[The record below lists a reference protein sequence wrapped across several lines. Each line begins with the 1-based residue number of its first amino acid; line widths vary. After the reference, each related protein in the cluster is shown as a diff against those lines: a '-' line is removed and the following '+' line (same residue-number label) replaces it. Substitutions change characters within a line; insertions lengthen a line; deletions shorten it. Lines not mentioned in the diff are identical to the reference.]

1 MHSKIRAERFRT
13 ALLSA
18 TGLASLVLSTCG
30 VAMGVASAQ
39 TVDSVTVGG
48 SSFVNQGLVGVGRIS
63 AGTRDK
69 YGETFG
75 SMSGLT
81 FDAKSWR
88 RNGDSYS
95 GIMFALPDRGYNV
108 AGTTDYRPRLNTLA
122 LSLRPYYGS
131 AALPAG
137 SGQQSQ
143 IGMSLIDTTL
153 LTEANGA
160 VTTGLDPQP
169 RTGVRASANGLP
181 ALPQAYNG
189 KISVDAEGIARLA
202 DGSFYI
208 SDEYG
213 PYIYH
218 FSATGRMI
226 SAVQPPAA
234 LLPVRNG
241 RLDFASNNPAAGQ
254 PAPTPADPTTGR
266 QNNQGLEGLSLTPDR
281 TKLAALLQS
290 ATRQDGGTGGNSA
303 TRRNTRLVIYDVST
317 NPDSPA
323 LVGHYVVPL
332 PTFRSG
338 SNTLVAA
345 QSEMLALND
354 KQFLV
359 LSRDS
364 NNGQGLSGTNSL
376 YRSIDIIDVSNAT
389 NLVGT
394 AYDGTTP
401 VAPGGNLVA
410 SVTPVSYT
418 QFLSINNNG
427 QLAKFGLHNGGAQDA
442 NLLSEKWEAM
452 GLLPVLDAARPDDF
466 FLFVGNDNDFLT
478 RNGYQVGA
486 AYDAGADVD
495 TMLLVYRLT
504 LPTYVDPLAIESLRQ
519 TALPMARGL
528 GNASVAMAD
537 AASRSVRSHLNGLR
551 FLDGPGEGGGDPAAA
566 RPAISGWVGGQLGFN
581 RSDDTGT
588 RAGADT
594 DSRNGQVG
602 ADIRITRNLVA
613 GFAVGGARNSLSFG
627 DTGSAKVRSASISP
641 YLAGS
646 YGGFFGSLS
655 GTYSFDNYDKIVRN
669 TGAYGL
675 TARGETKGRSWSVG
689 IDGGYELGE
698 GAWSFGPVAAAR
710 YTRATIDG
718 YTEAEA
724 IHLNGILPSQTQR
737 GWSWEFGGQAAHR
750 FETGSAAII
759 PQARLSYEWN
769 RVRGAETL
777 AATLANRTTSSL
789 GTTTRTFGTPERDG
803 LRAGA
808 GVTVLSGAVAWQ
820 VGYDGKFGHDNRDHS
835 VFTSIGYRF

>member
-1 MHSKIRAERFRT
+1 MHQTHRAGRLRT

-30 VAMGVASAQ
+30 AAMGVASAQ
-39 TVDSVTVGG
+39 TVDSVTIGG
-48 SSFVNQGLVGVGRIS
+48 SSFANQGLVGVGRIAS
-63 AGTRDK
+63 STRDK
-69 YGETFG
+69 YGETLG

-81 FDAKSWR
+81 FDAGSWR
-88 RNGDSYS
+88 RSGDSYS
-95 GIMFALPDRGYNV
+95 GIMYALPDRGYNV
-108 AGTTDYRPRLNTLA
+108 VGTTDYRPRLNTLA
-122 LSLRPYYGS
+122 LSLTPYYGS
-131 AALPAG
+131 AALAAG

-143 IGMSLIDTTL
+143 IGLSVLDTTL

-169 RTGVRASANGLP
+169 RTGVRAAANGLP

-189 KISVDAEGIARLA
+189 KISLDTEGIARLA

-218 FSATGRMI
+218 FSASGRMI

-241 RLDFASNNPAAGQ
+241 GLDFSSNNPATGQ
-254 PAPTPADPTTGR
+254 PAPSPADPTRGR
-266 QNNQGLEGLSLTPDR
+266 QNNQGMEGLSLTPDK

-303 TRRNTRLVIYDVST
+303 TRRNTRLVIYDVSS

-338 SNTLVAA
+338 SRTLVAA

-364 NNGQGLSGTNSL
+364 NNGQGLSGTDSL
-376 YRSIDIIDVSNAT
+376 YRSIDIVDVSNAT

-394 AYDGTTP
+394 AYEGTTP

-410 SVTPVSYT
+410 AVTPVSYT

-452 GLLPVLDAARPDDF
+452 GLLPVLDAAKPDDF

-486 AYDAGADVD
+486 AYDAGANVD

-519 TALPMARGL
+519 TALPLARGL

-537 AASRSVRSHLNGLR
+537 SASRSVRSHLNGLR
-551 FLDGPGEGGGDPAAA
+551 FLGGSSEGGGGPAAGG
-566 RPAISGWVGGQLGFN
+566 PVISGWVGGRLGFD
-581 RSDDTGT
+581 RADDTGLA
-588 RAGADT
+588 AGADT

-602 ADIRITRNLVA
+602 ADIRITDTLVA

-627 DTGSAKVRSASISP
+627 DTGSAKVRSAAISP
-641 YLAGS
+641 YVAGS
-646 YGGFFGSLS
+646 YGKFFGSLS
-655 GTYSFDNYDKIVRN
+655 GTYSFDTYDKIARN

-689 IDGGYELGE
+689 VDGGYELGE

-718 YTEAEA
+718 YTETDA
-724 IHLNGILPSQTQR
+724 IHLNGTLPSQTQR

-750 FETGSAAII
+750 FEMDSASVI

-769 RVRGAETL
+769 RVRGGETL
-777 AATLANRTTSSL
+777 AATLANRSTSSL
-789 GTTTRTFGTPERDG
+789 GTVTRTFGTPERDG

-820 VGYDGKFGHDNRDHS
+820 VGYDGKFGRDNRDHS
-835 VFTSIGYRF
+835 VFTSVGYRF

>member
-1 MHSKIRAERFRT
+1 MQERLRAGGFRT

-18 TGLASLVLSTCG
+18 TGLASLALFATG
-30 VAMGVASAQ
+30 AAMGVAFAQ
-39 TVDSVTVGG
+39 TVDSVTVNG
-48 SSFVNQGLVGVGRIS
+48 SSFANQGLVGVGRLAS
-63 AGTRDK
+63 GTRDK
-69 YGETFG
+69 FGETLG
-75 SMSGLT
+75 SMSALS
-81 FDAKSWR
+81 FDAGSWR
-88 RNGDSYS
+88 RSGDSYS

-108 AGTTDYRPRLNTLA
+108 VGTTDYRPRLNKLA
-122 LSLRPYYGS
+122 VSLTPYYGTAP
-131 AALPAG
+131 AAG
-137 SGQQSQ
+137 NGQQSQ
-143 IGMSLIDTTL
+143 VGMSVLDTIL
-153 LTEANGA
+153 LTDAGGA
-160 VTTGLDPQP
+160 DTTGLDPQP
-169 RTGVRASANGLP
+169 RTGVRAAANGLP
-181 ALPQAYNG
+181 ALPRGYNG
-189 KISVDAEGIARLA
+189 KVSLDTEGIALLS

-218 FSATGRMI
+218 FSSTGRML

-241 RLDFASNNPAAGQ
+241 VLDFASNNPATGQ
-254 PAPTPADPTTGR
+254 PTPTPADPTTGR
-266 QNNQGLEGLSLTPDR
+266 QNNQGLEGLSLTPDK

-303 TRRNTRLVIYDVST
+303 TRRNTRLLIYNVAG

-323 LVGHYVVPL
+323 LIGHYVVPL

-338 SNTLVAA
+338 ASTLVAA
-345 QSEMLALND
+345 QSELLALND

-364 NNGQGLSGTNSL
+364 GNGLGYAGSNSL
-376 YRSIDIIDVSNAT
+376 YRSIDIVDVSNAT

-394 AYDGTTP
+394 AYEGTTP
-401 VAPGGNLVA
+401 VAPGGALVA
-410 SVTPVSYT
+410 GVTPVSYT
-418 QFLSINNNG
+418 PFISINNAG
-427 QLAKFGLHNGGAQDA
+427 QLARFGLHNGGAQDA

-452 GLLPVLDAARPDDF
+452 GLLPVLDAAKPDDF

-486 AYDAGADVD
+486 AYDAGANVD

-519 TALPMARGL
+519 TALPLARGL

-537 AASRSVRSHLNGLR
+537 SASRSVRSHLSGLR
-551 FLDGPGEGGGDPAAA
+551 FLGGSAEGGGGPSDGTVL
-566 RPAISGWVGGQLGFN
+566 SGWVGGRLGFN
-581 RSDDTGT
+581 RLDESGT
-588 RAGADT
+588 PGGADT
-594 DSRNGQVG
+594 DARNGQVG
-602 ADIRITRNLVA
+602 ADIRITDNLIA

-627 DTGSAKVRSASISP
+627 DTGSAKIRSAAVTP
-641 YLAGS
+641 YVAGS
-646 YGGFFGSLS
+646 YAGFFGSLS
-655 GTYSFDNYDKIVRN
+655 GTYSFDDYDKIARD

-689 IDGGYELGE
+689 VDGGYDLGQ
-698 GAWSFGPVAAAR
+698 GPYSFGPIAAVR

-718 YTEAEA
+718 YTETDA
-724 IHLNGILPSQTQR
+724 IHLNGVLPSQTQR
-737 GWSWEFGGQAAHR
+737 GWSWELGAQAAHR
-750 FETGSAAII
+750 FETDGGAII

-769 RVRGAETL
+769 RVRGGETL

-789 GTTTRTFGTPERDG
+789 GTVSRTFGTPERDG
-803 LRAGA
+803 VRAGA

-820 VGYDGKFGHDNRDHS
+820 VGYDGKFGQDNRDHS
-835 VFTSIGYRF
+835 VFTSVGYRF